1 MSSGCLLEFQAE
13 INGRTCDVDLSV
25 AKKLEVLNSDLLFRY
40 CCICPTFRQACIAV
54 KKWYRRVNLNADK
67 KEVLN
72 SFSLYLLVLGFMLH
86 KNYLPNLL
94 SIGEKYPVVQHVQV
108 LNKRKQ

>member
-1 MSSGCLLEFQAE
+1 M
-13 INGRTCDVDLSV
+13 
-25 AKKLEVLNSDLLFRY
+25 
-40 CCICPTFRQACIAV
+40 
-54 KKWYRRVNLNADK
+54 NLDADK

-94 SIGEKYPVVQHVQV
+94 STREKYPVVQIVQI
-108 LNKRKQ
+108 LNKKKHQNLMKSGQFGEE